1 MNGRRKLTASFA
13 AVLAVAGIGF
23 TAGAPAQAAGQPPR
37 TLTVGNCSVGPSY
50 RTIQSAIDAAR
61 PGDTVKICPGTY
73 VEGSGQRGSNALT
86 ITKSLT
92 LAGAGAGQVTIEPR
106 NNGGQIAEDNPD
118 IRDGTGDIIAVTGTS
133 GSPVTVHIS
142 GVTVDAAGVYAT
154 AGVVFVDAQGSID
167 HSHITGLDTDES
179 ANGYQVPGGFRSNPF
194 GYGIAQ
200 VSTAQSPAAQ
210 VLTVDHTRVD
220 HYNALGVLVTGAG
233 NDAVLTS
240 DQIIG
245 RNLCQNYNDPTVG
258 GPTVIDGDCEA
269 TGGSTP
275 IPPPV
280 TRTPSWPNSGP
291 VVSGNGGGMGLL
303 PPVASQSPSMT
314 VGPPA
319 VGSL

>member
-154 AGVVFVDAQGSID
+154 AGVVFVDAQGSTTRI
-167 HSHITGLDTDES
+167 
-179 ANGYQVPGGFRSNPF
+179 
-194 GYGIAQ
+194 
-200 VSTAQSPAAQ
+200 SPASTPTKAQ
-210 VLTVDHTRVD
+210 TGTRFP
-220 HYNALGVLVTGAG
+220 AG
-233 NDAVLTS
+233 SA
-240 DQIIG
+240 
-245 RNLCQNYNDPTVG
+245 
-258 GPTVIDGDCEA
+258 A
-269 TGGSTP
+269 TRSGTASPRCRPHNHLRRRSSPSITPGST
-275 IPPPV
+275 IT
-280 TRTPSWPNSGP
+280 TRSG
-291 VVSGNGGGMGLL
+291 S
-303 PPVASQSPSMT
+303 
-314 VGPPA
+314 
-319 VGSL
+319 